1 MSGLTAGQNSNLVQ
15 CACVQKG
22 GAQIIPRVTAK
33 AVRRMPHNGR
43 TALSVGDMLGSILNL
58 HFGGPRAAASSF
70 GSAATG
76 ASSMGTTS
84 STSSGLANVQAET
97 DGVADTGASVA
108 ATGASSVGTEGA
120 RVAAVAAGGARPLFP
135 ALESTRGVGRA
146 IGRGDLVVEV
156 AVRWADDASSTIGF
170 LVPASVKVAV
180 IHSLWC
186 RYQVKSAAKD
196 EIRVSGHADLIPL
209 SAELGIVL
217 LSLGWR
223 SSMRMQMTRVDR
235 TANNEFDVDIFEN
248 APHRAPSCVSSR
260 LEPFPGHSA
269 VHIWVV
275 GLRSVFDTNQ
285 VMILVPCGTT
295 VSQLLDMAYD
305 HLRTELRPA
314 GFESGN
320 IVVPLDEIIVRSGSY
335 ALDFGRRARRTRAR
349 RRQPQAPAPAAA
361 IANSQA

>member
-1 MSGLTAGQNSNLVQ
+1 
-15 CACVQKG
+15 
-22 GAQIIPRVTAK
+22 
-33 AVRRMPHNGR
+33 
-43 TALSVGDMLGSILNL
+43 
-58 HFGGPRAAASSF
+58 
-70 GSAATG
+70 
-76 ASSMGTTS
+76 
-84 STSSGLANVQAET
+84 
-97 DGVADTGASVA
+97 
-108 ATGASSVGTEGA
+108 
-120 RVAAVAAGGARPLFP
+120 
-135 ALESTRGVGRA
+135 
-146 IGRGDLVVEV
+146 VEV